1 MDKLKIL
8 FYSLE
13 LTKHKLLSS
22 RFRSLCLI
30 YAGFVWVNMSSIRSF
45 IEDTNYP
52 VSIYIYP
59 IMLIHI
65 KFRTIISFCCVY
77 LFSDVPFLQ
86 YSKMYSLIRMGRL
99 RWALAQILSICETAF
114 LFCLYMCIVPVVLC
128 IPNVE
133 FTGEWGKIIHTL
145 SLTNMS
151 QVYAI
156 NIYVPY
162 EVLVRLEP
170 MEAMLLAVGLSTLL
184 ISFFGVF
191 MFAVSLVF
199 KRNIAI
205 VAASVVIVWSV
216 AVYNMYPIPKKIF
229 SNYAPVL
236 WLDISQIGQLFYGMK
251 RFPDLRYILLSFLL
265 MISVSA
271 LADMWAIRSRDLEWV
286 KED

>member
-45 IEDTNYP
+45 IEATNCP

-170 MEAMLLAVGLSTLL
+170 MEAMFLAVGLSTLL
-184 ISFFGVF
+184 ISFFGIF
-191 MFAVSLVF
+191 MFAVSCY
-199 KRNIAI
+199 
-205 VAASVVIVWSV
+205 SVVCCRI
-216 AVYNMYPIPKKIF
+216 
-229 SNYAPVL
+229 
-236 WLDISQIGQLFYGMK
+236 
-251 RFPDLRYILLSFLL
+251 
-265 MISVSA
+265 
-271 LADMWAIRSRDLEWV
+271 
-286 KED
+286 

>member
-8 FYSLE
+8 FYSFE

-45 IEDTNYP
+45 IEATNCP

-86 YSKMYSLIRMGRL
+86 YSKMYSLIRMGRIK
-99 RWALAQILSICETAF
+99 WALAQILSIFETAF

-162 EVLVRLEP
+162 EVLVRLKP
-170 MEAMLLAVGLSTLL
+170 MEAMFLAVGLSTLL

-205 VAASVVIVWSV
+205 VAASVVIGWSV
-216 AVYNMYPIPKKIF
+216 AVYNIYKLLFP
-229 SNYAPVL
+229 YAPVL

-271 LADMWAIRSRDLEWV
+271 LAAMWAIRSRDLEWV
-286 KED
+286 NED

>member
-8 FYSLE
+8 FYSFE

-30 YAGFVWVNMSSIRSF
+30 YAGFVWVNMSSIRDF
-45 IEDTNYP
+45 IEATNCP

-86 YSKMYSLIRMGRL
+86 YSKMYSLIRMGRIK
-99 RWALAQILSICETAF
+99 WALAQILSIFETAF

-162 EVLVRLEP
+162 EVLVRLKP
-170 MEAMLLAVGLSTLL
+170 MEAMFLAVGLSTLL

-205 VAASVVIVWSV
+205 VAASVVIGWSV
-216 AVYNMYPIPKKIF
+216 AVYNIYKLLFP
-229 SNYAPVL
+229 YAPVL

-271 LADMWAIRSRDLEWV
+271 LAAMWAIRSRDLEWV
-286 KED
+286 NED

>member
-45 IEDTNYP
+45 IEATNCP

-86 YSKMYSLIRMGRL
+86 YSKMYSLIRMGRIK
-99 RWALAQILSICETAF
+99 WALAQILSIFETAF

-162 EVLVRLEP
+162 EVLVRLKP
-170 MEAMLLAVGLSTLL
+170 MEAIFLAVGLSTLL

-205 VAASVVIVWSV
+205 VAASVVIGWSV
-216 AVYNMYPIPKKIF
+216 AVYNIYKLLFP
-229 SNYAPVL
+229 YAPVL

-271 LADMWAIRSRDLEWV
+271 LAAMWAIRSRDLEWV
-286 KED
+286 NED

>member
-8 FYSLE
+8 FYSFE

-45 IEDTNYP
+45 IEATNCP

-86 YSKMYSLIRMGRL
+86 YSKMYSLIRMGRIK
-99 RWALAQILSICETAF
+99 WALAQILSIFETAF

-170 MEAMLLAVGLSTLL
+170 MEAMFLAVGLSTLL

-205 VAASVVIVWSV
+205 VAASVVIGWSV
-216 AVYNMYPIPKKIF
+216 AVYNIYKLLFP
-229 SNYAPVL
+229 YAPVL

-271 LADMWAIRSRDLEWV
+271 LAAMWAIRSRDLEWV
-286 KED
+286 NED

>member
-45 IEDTNYP
+45 IEATNCP

-86 YSKMYSLIRMGRL
+86 YSKMYSLIRMGRIK
-99 RWALAQILSICETAF
+99 WALAQILSIFETAF

-162 EVLVRLEP
+162 EVLVRLKP
-170 MEAMLLAVGLSTLL
+170 MEAMFLAVGLSTLL

-205 VAASVVIVWSV
+205 VAASVVIGWSV
-216 AVYNMYPIPKKIF
+216 AVYNIYKLLFP
-229 SNYAPVL
+229 YAPVL

-271 LADMWAIRSRDLEWV
+271 LAAMWAIRSRYLEWV
-286 KED
+286 NED

>member
-8 FYSLE
+8 FYSFE

-45 IEDTNYP
+45 IEATNCP

-86 YSKMYSLIRMGRL
+86 YSKMYSLIRMGRIK
-99 RWALAQILSICETAF
+99 WALAQILSICETAF

-162 EVLVRLEP
+162 EVLVRLKP
-170 MEAMLLAVGLSTLL
+170 MEAMFLAVGLSTLL

-205 VAASVVIVWSV
+205 VAASVVIGWSV
-216 AVYNMYPIPKKIF
+216 AVYNIYKLLFP
-229 SNYAPVL
+229 YAPVL

-271 LADMWAIRSRDLEWV
+271 LAAMWAIRSRDLEWV
-286 KED
+286 NED

>member
-30 YAGFVWVNMSSIRSF
+30 YVGFVWVNLSSIRTF
-45 IEDTNYP
+45 IEETNCP
-52 VSIYIYP
+52 ISPYIYP
-59 IMLIHI
+59 LMMVHI

-86 YSKMYSLIRMGRL
+86 YSKMYSLIRMGRIK
-99 RWALAQILSICETAF
+99 WALAQILSIFETAF

-162 EVLVRLEP
+162 EVLVRLKP
-170 MEAMLLAVGLSTLL
+170 MEAMFLAVGLSTLL

-191 MFAVSLVF
+191 MFALSLVF

-205 VAASVVIVWSV
+205 VAASVVIGWSV
-216 AVYNMYPIPKKIF
+216 AVYNIYKLLFP
-229 SNYAPVL
+229 YAPVL

-271 LADMWAIRSRDLEWV
+271 LAAMWAIRSRDLEWV
-286 KED
+286 NED

>member
-45 IEDTNYP
+45 IEATNCP

-86 YSKMYSLIRMGRL
+86 YSKMYSLIRMGRIK
-99 RWALAQILSICETAF
+99 WALAQILSIFETAF

-162 EVLVRLEP
+162 EVLVRLKP
-170 MEAMLLAVGLSTLL
+170 MEAMFLAVGLSTLL

-191 MFAVSLVF
+191 MFALSLVF

-205 VAASVVIVWSV
+205 VAASVVIGWSV
-216 AVYNMYPIPKKIF
+216 AVYNIYK
-229 SNYAPVL
+229 L
-236 WLDISQIGQLFYGMK
+236 LF
-251 RFPDLRYILLSFLL
+251 P
-265 MISVSA
+265 
-271 LADMWAIRSRDLEWV
+271 
-286 KED
+286 

>member
-45 IEDTNYP
+45 IEATNCP

-86 YSKMYSLIRMGRL
+86 YSKMYSLIRMGRIK
-99 RWALAQILSICETAF
+99 WALAQILSIFETAF

-151 QVYAI
+151 QVYTI

-162 EVLVRLEP
+162 EVLVRLKP
-170 MEAMLLAVGLSTLL
+170 MEAMFLAVGLSTLL

-205 VAASVVIVWSV
+205 VAASVVIGWSV
-216 AVYNMYPIPKKIF
+216 AVYNIYKLLFP
-229 SNYAPVL
+229 YAPVL

-271 LADMWAIRSRDLEWV
+271 LAAMWAIHSRDLEWV
-286 KED
+286 NED

>member
-22 RFRSLCLI
+22 RFRRLCLI
-30 YAGFVWVNMSSIRSF
+30 YAGFFLVNMSSIRRF
-45 IEDTNYP
+45 IQSTNCP

-86 YSKMYSLIRMGRL
+86 YSKMYSLIRMGRIK
-99 RWALAQILSICETAF
+99 WALAQILSIFETAF

-151 QVYAI
+151 QLYDI
-156 NIYVPY
+156 NIYVP
-162 EVLVRLEP
+162 
-170 MEAMLLAVGLSTLL
+170 
-184 ISFFGVF
+184 
-191 MFAVSLVF
+191 
-199 KRNIAI
+199 
-205 VAASVVIVWSV
+205 
-216 AVYNMYPIPKKIF
+216 
-229 SNYAPVL
+229 
-236 WLDISQIGQLFYGMK
+236 
-251 RFPDLRYILLSFLL
+251 
-265 MISVSA
+265 
-271 LADMWAIRSRDLEWV
+271 
-286 KED
+286 

>member
-45 IEDTNYP
+45 IEATNCP

-86 YSKMYSLIRMGRL
+86 YSKMYSLIRMGRIK
-99 RWALAQILSICETAF
+99 WALAQILSIFETAF

-162 EVLVRLEP
+162 EVLVRLKP
-170 MEAMLLAVGLSTLL
+170 MEAMFLAVGLSTLL

-191 MFAVSLVF
+191 MFALSLVF

-205 VAASVVIVWSV
+205 VAASVVIGWSV
-216 AVYNMYPIPKKIF
+216 AVYNIYKLLFP
-229 SNYAPVL
+229 YAPVL

-271 LADMWAIRSRDLEWV
+271 LAAMWAIRSWDLEWV
-286 KED
+286 NED